1 MNIILRELKSIR
13 KSLIIWSSS
22 MIFLIYVG
30 MVKYSGF
37 AEAGDSIEDMMASLP
52 DSMKAIFGI
61 GQLDLTK
68 ASGYY
73 IVFFLYFAL
82 ICGIHAV
89 MQGAVVLSKEERD
102 KTADFLLAKPVKRNQ
117 VITSKIIASLI
128 SVVVLN
134 IVTWVSSIIL
144 VGIFNKGESINS
156 EINKLMIALL
166 LFQLVFLFIGLLVGA
181 ISRKTKKATGICTGL
196 LLGSFLL
203 SIIIDMYDKVD
214 FLKYFTPF
222 KYFDG
227 KRIFLHGFD
236 LEYIILSI
244 LIIIVSIVLT
254 YKIYGKKDLHV

>member
-13 KSLIIWSSS
+13 KSLIIWSGS

-37 AEAGDSIEDMMASLP
+37 AEAGDSIEEMMSSLP
-52 DSMKAIFGI
+52 DAMKAVFGI

-102 KTADFLLAKPVKRNQ
+102 KTADFLLAKPIKRSQ

-134 IVTWVSSIIL
+134 GVTWISSIIL
-144 VGIFNKGESINS
+144 VGIFNKGDSINS
-156 EINKLMIALL
+156 VINKLMIALF

-203 SIIIDMYDKVD
+203 SVIIDMYDKID

-236 LEYIILSI
+236 LEYIIISA
-244 LIIIVSIVLT
+244 LIIVISIVLT
-254 YKIYGKKDLHV
+254 YKIYDKKDLHV